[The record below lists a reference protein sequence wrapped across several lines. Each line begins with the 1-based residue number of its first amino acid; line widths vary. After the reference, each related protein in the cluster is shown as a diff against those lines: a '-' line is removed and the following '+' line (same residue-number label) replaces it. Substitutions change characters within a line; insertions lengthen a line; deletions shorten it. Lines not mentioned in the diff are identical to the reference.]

1 MYYIENRERGW
12 RKPSRIRKIT
22 SERVAENRIV
32 DTNPSFAL
40 SRGGAGAGGPFA
52 AIETNQG
59 MWQGAEAHSR
69 NLKLLLFFR
78 VKVFWSIG
86 DLSNGKSVCVFV
98 SSRVLFFG
106 LF

>member
-22 SERVAENRIV
+22 SERVAGNRIV

-40 SRGGAGAGGPFA
+40 SRGAGAGGPFA

-69 NLKLLLFFR
+69 NLSSYFFSEL
-78 VKVFWSIG
+78 KCSG
-86 DLSNGKSVCVFV
+86 Q
-98 SSRVLFFG
+98 
-106 LF
+106 